1 MEINEAIFSRRS
13 IREFTSQEVDE
24 ATIGRLIEAAVY
36 APNAVNQQPWTFTVV
51 RDQDVLDRVSR
62 AAKTHMLAT
71 MPSGDHSEHFQSLLT
86 DLTVSMS
93 DFRKN
98 PAKVLR
104 DAKTQPVAVL
114 SHNKAAFYMVDP
126 VLFEA
131 LIDEVE
137 DAQLLPMLR
146 ARIASAA
153 KGRYIEVDIDS
164 V

>member
-1 MEINEAIFSRRS
+1 M
-13 IREFTSQEVDE
+13 
-24 ATIGRLIEAAVY
+24 
-36 APNAVNQQPWTFTVV
+36 
-51 RDQDVLDRVSR
+51 
-62 AAKTHMLAT
+62 
-71 MPSGDHSEHFQSLLT
+71 QSLLT
-86 DLTVSMS
+86 DLTISMS
-93 DFRKN
+93 DFKKN

-114 SHNKAAFYMVDP
+114 SHNKAAFYMIDP
-126 VLFEA
+126 LLFEA

-137 DAQLLPMLR
+137 DAQLLPMLK